1 MNSVFRSMAAFHRT
15 TFTVTNFNHLA
26 YAPDKCVDRD
36 ASPLRMLAN
45 PPE

>member
-1 MNSVFRSMAAFHRT
+1 MNSVFRSMPVFQRT

-26 YAPDKCVDRD
+26 YAPEKCVDRV
-36 ASPLRMLAN
+36 ASLQRVLAN

>member
-1 MNSVFRSMAAFHRT
+1 MNSVFRYMPVFQRT

-26 YAPDKCVDRD
+26 YAPEKCVDRD
-36 ASPLRMLAN
+36 ASPLRVQAN